1 MNHSSKL
8 SSTSSS
14 TSSFSS
20 SSSFNSITN
29 IIAGTFI
36 ESNHFS
42 KIFRLDLYRLLSILN
57 IGQTSTA
64 INASSSVTSSSNILK
79 YKQVKIF
86 TKNGQLMGHLN
97 DINNNI
103 NVDDQWLYQVRLASN
118 CFEQNLVATPASYD
132 VNLIEYN
139 KQDCIRNQYW
149 PVLYQTIRP
158 IDPGEELCF
167 WPDLTLSLMLG
178 IPPFL
183 SPINII
189 NDKCYLCHQCGYC
202 YAQPNPLKIHLVL
215 ACTKRKQYYTI
226 LDNNKNSQSTT
237 ALRNGAVENRPD
249 IPLICT
255 KTKLENLETN
265 KKIHSNVTDNKIVS
279 LPRRLHTCSY
289 CGK

>member
-1 MNHSSKL
+1 MDHLNKL
-8 SSTSSS
+8 SLTSSTSSS
-14 TSSFSS
+14 LSST
-20 SSSFNSITN
+20 FNSITN

-42 KIFRLDLYRLLSILN
+42 KIFRLDLCRLLSILN
-57 IGQTSTA
+57 IGQASNISTTT
-64 INASSSVTSSSNILK
+64 ISTSSSATSASNLK
-79 YKQVKIF
+79 CKQVKIF

-103 NVDDQWLYQVRLASN
+103 NVDEQWLYQVRLASN
-118 CFEQNLVATPASYD
+118 CFEQNLVATPAYD
-132 VNLIEYN
+132 ANLMEYS
-139 KQDCIRNQYW
+139 KQNCLSDKYW

-158 IDPGEELCF
+158 IEPGEELCF
-167 WPDLTLSLMLG
+167 WPNITLSLMLG

-215 ACTKRKQYYTI
+215 ACSKRKHYSI
-226 LDNNKNSQSTT
+226 LDNKNS
-237 ALRNGAVENRPD
+237 LLLNGSVVNDQEQ
-249 IPLICT
+249 PLICPNDT
-255 KTKLENLETN
+255 WKTKLDREKY
-265 KKIHSNVTDNKIVS
+265 KKISHPNVNDNKIVS